1 MQITVIGTG
10 YVGLVVGASFS
21 HSGNRVTCVDVDIER
36 IRCLERGEIPFY
48 EPGLS
53 ELVRRNTAPGRL
65 LFTTDTA
72 AAVAGADVVFIAVG
86 TPQSATG
93 AADLG
98 AVFDVARAI
107 AKHVTGPT
115 VVVLKSTVPVGT
127 TDRVR
132 KLIASETRHSVPV
145 VFNPEFLKEGDA
157 VNDFMKPARVILGGD
172 DRRALD
178 LLVNLYEPFVRT
190 NNRIQ
195 IMDARSA
202 ELAKYAANCMLATRV
217 SFINELALLA
227 EKVGADIELV
237 RMGVGSDPRIGPS
250 FLFAGPGFG
259 GSCFPKDLQALLHTG
274 AEVGQELGVI
284 RAVIEA
290 NERQKRVLGDRI
302 AAHFGGDLRGRR
314 IAVWGIAFKPETDD
328 LREAPALVT
337 IEDVLA
343 RGGEVV
349 AYDPAAAE
357 RARAL
362 FGDRVTLA
370 SDMYRA
376 AEGADA
382 LALVTEW
389 HQFRRPD
396 FGRLA
401 ESMRTRVLFDG
412 RNMWHGPE
420 LRQQGFTYYGVG
432 REVPGAAVLDTDLPA
447 GPPAPVRR

>member
-1 MQITVIGTG
+1 
-10 YVGLVVGASFS
+10 
-21 HSGNRVTCVDVDIER
+21 
-36 IRCLERGEIPFY
+36 
-48 EPGLS
+48 
-53 ELVRRNTAPGRL
+53 
-65 LFTTDTA
+65 
-72 AAVAGADVVFIAVG
+72 
-86 TPQSATG
+86 
-93 AADLG
+93 
-98 AVFDVARAI
+98 
-107 AKHVTGPT
+107 
-115 VVVLKSTVPVGT
+115 
-127 TDRVR
+127 
-132 KLIASETRHSVPV
+132 
-145 VFNPEFLKEGDA
+145 
-157 VNDFMKPARVILGGD
+157 VILGGD

-202 ELAKYAANCMLATRV
+202 ELAKYASNCMLATRV
-217 SFINELALLA
+217 SFMNELALLA

-284 RAVIEA
+284 RAVIDA
-290 NERQKRVLGDRI
+290 NERQKRVLGARI

-314 IAVWGIAFKPETDD
+314 IAVWGVAFKPETDD
-328 LREAPALVT
+328 LREAPALVA

-357 RARAL
+357 RARAH

-370 SDMYRA
+370 GDMYRA
-376 AEGADA
+376 VEGADA

-420 LRQQGFTYYGVG
+420 LRRQGFTYYGIG
-432 REVPGAAVLDTDLPA
+432 REVPGAAVLDTDPPA
-447 GPPAPVRR
+447 GPPAGPPARR